1 MGSFSIHNCRAI
13 SNHQRGG
20 VQDYQHA
27 GQVVQ
32 VCLRC
37 WKRGLHSHSPH
48 CDGPVCPQPSPNIS
62 TLALRIEE
70 LWRQKDTRRHV
81 LPSGHQDTRAS
92 CICPQSLEADLRRS
106 ALATQDSGSATQ
118 QCTQM
123 GITTRTQPFPKP
135 VSSSGDLSAVPG
147 FSQVTRTGTGGG
159 LIIPVV
165 LFFIFPVLTPLLTPF
180 PLFLV
185 FLPQSLL

>member
-92 CICPQSLEADLRRS
+92 CICHQSLEATSDVRHWLPRTAVLRHSS
-106 ALATQDSGSATQ
+106 APRWELQLG
-118 QCTQM
+118 
-123 GITTRTQPFPKP
+123 RNH
-135 VSSSGDLSAVPG
+135 
-147 FSQVTRTGTGGG
+147 SQN
-159 LIIPVV
+159 
-165 LFFIFPVLTPLLTPF
+165 
-180 PLFLV
+180 LFLHQGT
-185 FLPQSLL
+185 FQLYQASRK